1 MQDLKP
7 EESFET
13 EPTKLLLYPPKGW
26 AVLNL
31 RELWQYHEVIYFLT
45 WRDIK
50 VRYKQAA
57 MGLIWVVL
65 QPLLSMVILTAI
77 FGHLA
82 KLPSDGAP
90 YPLFALAGLLPWQ
103 LFHTGVQ
110 RAGMSLTGN
119 SNLLTR
125 VYFPRLSIPLAAV
138 LSSVVDFLFAFLVF
152 LGLMVYF
159 HGYPGWPMLWVPLL
173 VVLTSVLSLAV
184 GIWLSALN
192 VRYRDVQYAIPFI
205 LQAWMLASPVAYSAQ
220 MIPQGTWQIVYGLN
234 PIAGVIQG
242 FRWALIGGTPP
253 NEMFGISI
261 LMVFALLI
269 SGLFYFKRMERSF
282 ADVI

>member
-159 HGYPGWPMLWVPLL
+159 RGYPGWPMLWVPLL

>member
-159 HGYPGWPMLWVPLL
+159 HGHPGWPMLWVPLL

-242 FRWALIGGTPP
+242 FRWALIGGAPP